1 MCFFFC
7 DDKAKVQIGEPD
19 VPMSTGVRGKKSVAL
34 SNTTLAATD
43 HNLHHKGSLTPSV
56 YMQCDVPGSIDKP
69 FYRGKVTVV
78 VNDSVFQSSNPM
90 RHATTLLK
98 QIQKLQDKPKVVL
111 KFSDGGTDH
120 RTNLG
125 HVIVSAICL
134 FKELDLDL
142 YVAARCAPG
151 QSWINPAERVMSILN
166 IGLQNCALSREKGST
181 ELEKHFLNAHQWR
194 ASDPNIRNLEKNG
207 KLL

>member
-1 MCFFFC
+1 M
-7 DDKAKVQIGEPD
+7 
-19 VPMSTGVRGKKSVAL
+19 
-34 SNTTLAATD
+34 
-43 HNLHHKGSLTPSV
+43 
-56 YMQCDVPGSIDKP
+56 PGSIDKP

-120 RTNLG
+120 RTNLE
-125 HVIVSAICL
+125 HVKVSAICL

-194 ASDPNIRNLEKNG
+194 ASDRNIRNLEKNG